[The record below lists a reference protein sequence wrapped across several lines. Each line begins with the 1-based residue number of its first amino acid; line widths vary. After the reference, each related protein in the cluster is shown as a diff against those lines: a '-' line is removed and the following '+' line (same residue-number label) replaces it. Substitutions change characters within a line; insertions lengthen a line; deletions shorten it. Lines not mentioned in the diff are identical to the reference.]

1 LLQFNYKYP
10 MIKYGEFFNSRL
22 TPKVALKINPFKN
35 KNINSN
41 GIISNYSNIFSIDR
55 IASNKTLESGQS
67 LTIGNEFK
75 ILDKKQ
81 SNYEI
86 FSQNLGISLREKQN
100 SDLPSTSSLG
110 NEISNLF
117 GSTKFKMNNFIDFN
131 YDYLI
136 DENFNDI
143 NYHNLSSSFRI
154 NNFITKFEFLEEN
167 NFVGQ
172 ESFISNETKL
182 DFNKNTELVFKTR
195 KNKKTN
201 LREYYNLIYQF
212 KMDCLTA
219 GIEYN
224 KNYYSDGLIKPD
236 ESVKFTITFMPF
248 ENKINSPI
256 IYK

>member
-1 LLQFNYKYP
+1 
-10 MIKYGEFFNSRL
+10 
-22 TPKVALKINPFKN
+22 
-35 KNINSN
+35 
-41 GIISNYSNIFSIDR
+41 
-55 IASNKTLESGQS
+55 
-67 LTIGNEFK
+67 
-75 ILDKKQ
+75 
-81 SNYEI
+81 
-86 FSQNLGISLREKQN
+86 
-100 SDLPSTSSLG
+100 
-110 NEISNLF
+110 
-117 GSTKFKMNNFIDFN
+117 MNNFIDFN

-136 DENFNDI
+136 DKNFNDI